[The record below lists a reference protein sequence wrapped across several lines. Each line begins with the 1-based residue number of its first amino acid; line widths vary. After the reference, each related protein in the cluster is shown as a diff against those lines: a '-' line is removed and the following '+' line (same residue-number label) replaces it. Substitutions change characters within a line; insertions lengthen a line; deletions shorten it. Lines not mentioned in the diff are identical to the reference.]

1 MCTMRISRWL
11 LAMASILSVVAASG
25 LSAQGVTT
33 GAIAGVVTDS
43 AGNPLEAVQIQ
54 VVNQA
59 TGYSSGG
66 ASRPDGRY
74 FVSGLEVGGNY
85 TVTARRVGYRP
96 ESKTGLRV
104 ALSQTLSVNFQ
115 LALQATQLEAVQIA
129 ADEDAVFSPT
139 RTGVGT
145 VISDSALR
153 RLPTLNRN
161 FTDFVRTTPQVST
174 TGSGVSGGGQNNRF
188 NTIQIDGASE
198 TDVFG
203 LGSTGQPGG
212 QANGKAIPLEAVKE
226 YQVLLAP
233 YDVRQGNF
241 TGLLVNAVT
250 KSGTNDFKATGFLV
264 SRNEEL
270 ARNQDFIRRSA
281 FDQTQYGLSI
291 AGPIVKNK
299 AHFFLTGE
307 FQQRES
313 PATGSFIGQSASST
327 TPLPISEADATRF
340 ANILRDDY
348 DIEPGSTGAVINEN
362 PLSNIFARVDVQ
374 LNDRHRMVLR
384 HNYGHAEDDVFGR
397 SNNFDFSSYGYF
409 FKSDKNATVGQLYSS
424 FANGMNNELIVGY
437 NRIRDER
444 TPNVTAPSVAVT
456 VANPAGGTATLRA
469 GAEQFSQGN
478 SLDQDVLEITN
489 NFTIP
494 MNSHR
499 VTFGARAEF
508 YHMVNV
514 FTESSF
520 GVYTFRN
527 LDSLEAGNPSSYRVS
542 TDLGGGIIA
551 DFNASRFALY
561 AQDIWTA
568 SPRLTVTAG
577 LRADVPRLGE
587 TPVLNPQ
594 IETLFGRRT
603 NEVPSGNIQWSPRV
617 GFNYDMSE
625 NGTSSQLRGG
635 AGLFVGRP
643 PFVWISN
650 VFTNSGANLGILN
663 CGTSGSPGPAP
674 AFVSDPA
681 AQPLACSNGQG
692 IATGVVGPVN
702 LLDED
707 LKFPQTFR
715 ASLGYDRDLGVWGLV
730 GTVEGLYTRGVNSLF
745 YVNRNLVGEQGVD
758 RNGRVIYGDSIRTN
772 GRSVPDLIDS
782 RYSEVI
788 DVTNHSADYSWSLT
802 GQLQKR
808 FDDRFEARASYTY
821 SQARDIQSLGSSRAI
836 SNWRF
841 GRTTSGSQLDETAT
855 TSLFDQPHKLQLSGT
870 YTFPWQSFKT
880 DLSLIYSGVSGA
892 PHDYIYRNGS
902 TSGSGDLN
910 ADGVQGNDLIYV
922 PTDVSDPTEIM
933 FRDVT
938 SGSTVTVTAA
948 QQAAAFE
955 NFINSVECLNEQRGR
970 ILERNSC
977 RAPWANIIDL
987 SLRQSLPAIQGHT
1000 LALQVDVFN
1009 FTNLLNK
1016 EWGQVGLV
1024 PGFNS
1029 NVPLLTHVGQ
1039 TSGALAGD
1047 SGSQGIFQFALN
1059 QEKYNTQNLASNY
1072 QIQVSLRY
1080 SY

>member
-1 MCTMRISRWL
+1 
-11 LAMASILSVVAASG
+11 
-25 LSAQGVTT
+25 
-33 GAIAGVVTDS
+33 
-43 AGNPLEAVQIQ
+43 
-54 VVNQA
+54 
-59 TGYSSGG
+59 
-66 ASRPDGRY
+66 
-74 FVSGLEVGGNY
+74 
-85 TVTARRVGYRP
+85 VTARRVGFRP
-96 ESKTGLRV
+96 ETQNDLRV
-104 ALSQTLSVNFQ
+104 ALSQTLPVNFR
-115 LALQATQLEAVQIA
+115 LTPQATQLEAVEIA
-129 ADEDAVFSPT
+129 AEEDAVFSPT

-145 VISDSALR
+145 VVSDSALR

-161 FTDFVRTTPQVST
+161 FTDFVRTVPQVST
-174 TGSGVSGGGQNNRF
+174 TGAGASGGGQNNRF
-188 NTIQIDGASE
+188 NHIQIDGASE
-198 TDVFG
+198 SDIFG

-250 KSGTNDFKATGFLV
+250 KGGTNDFRATGFLV

-270 ARNQDFIRRSA
+270 ARNQDFIRRAA
-281 FDQTQYGLSI
+281 FDQSQFGGSI
-291 AGPIVKNK
+291 GGPIARNK
-299 AHFFLTGE
+299 AHFFLAGE
-307 FQQRES
+307 FQQREA
-313 PATGSFIGQSASST
+313 PANGPFIGQSASST
-327 TPLPISEADATRF
+327 TPLPVAPADVQRF
-340 ANILRDDY
+340 ADILRDDY
-348 DIEPGSTGAVINEN
+348 GIEPGTAGAVTNEN
-362 PLSNIFARVDVQ
+362 PLRNVFGRVDVQ
-374 LNDRHRMVLR
+374 IDDRHRAVLR
-384 HNYGHAEDDVFGR
+384 HNYGYAEDDNFTR
-397 SNNFDFSSYGYF
+397 SREFDLSSYGYF

-424 FANGMNNELIVGY
+424 FAGGMDNELIVGFT
-437 NRIRDER
+437 RIRDER
-444 TPNVTAPSVAVT
+444 TPRVTAPSVAVT
-456 VANPAGGTATLRA
+456 VDNPAGGTATMRA

-478 SLDQDVLEITN
+478 SLDQDILELTN

-494 MNSHR
+494 WNAHR
-499 VTFGARAEF
+499 FTIGARAEF
-508 YHMVNV
+508 YDIVNV

-551 DFNASRFALY
+551 DFSASRFALY
-561 AQDIWTA
+561 AQDVWQVN
-568 SPRLTVTAG
+568 PRLTVTAG
-577 LRADVPRLGE
+577 LRADVPRVGDE
-587 TPVLNPQ
+587 PARNSQ
-594 IETLFGRRT
+594 IETIYGRRT
-603 NEVPSGNIQWSPRV
+603 DQIPSGNVQWSPRV
-617 GFNYDMSE
+617 GFNYDLSE
-625 NGTSSQLRGG
+625 SEMRSQLRGG

-674 AFVSDPA
+674 DFVADPD
-681 AQPLACSNGQG
+681 AQPLACRNGQG

-715 ASLGYDRDLGVWGLV
+715 ASVGYDRELGLWGLV
-730 GTVEGLYTRGVNSLF
+730 GTVEGLYTRGINNLF
-745 YVNRNLVGEQGVD
+745 YVNRNLAGEQGVD

-772 GRSVPDLIDS
+772 GRSVPALIDS

-788 DVTNHSADYSWSLT
+788 DVTNQSEDYSWSVT

-821 SQARDIQSLGSSRAI
+821 SQARDVQSLGSSRAI

-841 GRTTSGSQLDETAT
+841 GRTMSGSQLDKSAS
-855 TSLFDQPHKLQLSGT
+855 TSLFDQPHKVQLSGT
-870 YTFPWQSFKT
+870 YSFPWRTWKT
-880 DLSLIYSGVSGA
+880 DLSVIYSGVSGA
-892 PHDYIYRNGS
+892 PHDYIYRNGP

-922 PTDVSDPTEIM
+922 PADVNDPSEIM

-938 SGSTVTVTAA
+938 SGGQVTVTAA
-948 QQAAAFE
+948 EQAAAFDR
-955 NFINSVECLNEQRGR
+955 FINSLECLREQRGQL
-970 ILERNSC
+970 LERNSC
-977 RAPWANIIDL
+977 RAPWSNIVDL
-987 SLRQSLPAIQGHT
+987 SLRQSLPSLQGHT

-1016 EWGQVGLV
+1016 KWGQARLV

-1039 TSGALAGD
+1039 TDGALAGAN
-1047 SGSQGIFQFALN
+1047 GSQGIFQFALN
-1059 QEKYNTQNLASNY
+1059 QERYNTQNLQSNY
-1072 QIQVSLRY
+1072 QIQVSVRY

>member
-1 MCTMRISRWL
+1 
-11 LAMASILSVVAASG
+11 VA
-25 LSAQGVTT
+25 AQGVTT
-33 GAIAGVVTDS
+33 GAIAGIVTDTM
-43 AGNPLEAVQIQ
+43 GTPLDAVQIQ
-54 VVNQA
+54 VVNRA
-59 TGYSSGG
+59 TGYQRGG
-66 ASRPDGRY
+66 ATRVDGRY
-74 FVSGLEVGGNY
+74 FVAGLEVGGPY
-85 TVTARRVGYRP
+85 SVTARRVGYRP
-96 ESKTGLRV
+96 ETKNDLQV
-104 ALSQTLSVNFQ
+104 ALSQTLPIDFQ
-115 LALQATQLEAVQIA
+115 LVPQATQLGTVEIA
-129 ADEDAVFSPT
+129 AEEDAVFSPT

-145 VISDSALR
+145 VVSDSALR

-161 FTDFVRTTPQVST
+161 FTDFVRTVPQVST

-250 KSGTNDFKATGFLV
+250 KSGTNDFRATGFIV

-281 FDQTQYGLSI
+281 FDQSQYGLSLG
-291 AGPIVKNK
+291 GPIVKDK
-299 AHFFLTGE
+299 AHFFVTGE

-313 PATGSFIGQSASST
+313 PANGPFIGQSASST

-340 ANILRDDY
+340 ADILRDTY
-348 DIEPGSTGAVINEN
+348 DIEPGSSGAVTNEN
-362 PLSNIFARVDVQ
+362 PLSNLFGRVDVQ
-374 LNDRHRMVLR
+374 LNDQHRVVLR
-384 HNYGHAEDDVFGR
+384 HNYGHAEDDNFSR
-397 SNNFDFSSYGYF
+397 SSSFDFSSYGYF

-424 FANGMNNELIVGY
+424 FANGMDNELIVGY

-444 TPNVTAPSVAVT
+444 TPNLRVPSIAVT
-456 VANPAGGTATLRA
+456 VDNPAGGTSTIRA

-478 SLDQDVLEITN
+478 SLDQDILEVTN

-494 MNSHR
+494 LNAHR
-499 VTFGARAEF
+499 LTIGARAEF
-508 YHMVNV
+508 YHIVNV

-551 DFNASRFALY
+551 DFNASRYALY
-561 AQDIWTA
+561 AQDVWQA
-568 SPRLTVTAG
+568 NPRLTITAG
-577 LRADVPRLGE
+577 LRADLPRLKE
-587 TPVLNPQ
+587 TPVRNPDV
-594 IETLFGRRT
+594 EALFGRRT
-603 NEVPSGNIQWSPRV
+603 DEVPSGNIQWSPRV
-617 GFNYDMSE
+617 GFNYDLSQSAMR
-625 NGTSSQLRGG
+625 SQLRGG

-674 AFVSDPA
+674 AFVVDA
-681 AQPLACSNGQG
+681 DAQPLACSNGEG

-715 ASLGYDRDLGVWGLV
+715 ASLAYDRELGVWGLV
-730 GTVEGLYTRGVNSLF
+730 GTLEGLYTRGVNSLF
-745 YVNRNLVGEQGVD
+745 YVNRNLVGEQGLD
-758 RNGRVIYGDSIRTN
+758 RNGRVVYGDTIRTN
-772 GRSVPDLIDS
+772 GRAVPELVDS

-788 DVTNHSADYSWSLT
+788 DVTNQSEDYAWSLT

-821 SQARDIQSLGSSRAI
+821 SQARDVQSLGSSRAI

-841 GRTTSGSQLDETAT
+841 GRTLSGSQLDQGAT
-855 TSLFDQPHKLQLSGT
+855 TSLFDQPHKVQLSGT
-870 YTFPWQSFKT
+870 YTFPWESFKT
-880 DLSLIYSGVSGA
+880 DLSVIYSGVSGA
-892 PHDYIYRNGS
+892 PHDYVYNRGA

-910 ADGVQGNDLIYV
+910 ADGSQGNDLIYV
-922 PTDVSDPTEIM
+922 PSDVSDPTEIM

-938 SGSTVTVTAA
+938 NSAGDVTVTAA
-948 QQAAAFE
+948 EQAAAFDR
-955 NFINSVECLNEQRGR
+955 FIGSVDCLTEQRGQ

-977 RAPWANIIDL
+977 RSPWSNIIDL
-987 SLRQSLPAIQGHT
+987 SLRQSLPSLQGHT
-1000 LALQVDVFN
+1000 LALQIDVFN

-1016 EWGQVGLV
+1016 NWGQAALV
-1024 PGFNS
+1024 PGLNS

-1039 TSGALAGD
+1039 TAGELNGAN
-1047 SGSQGIFQFALN
+1047 GSQGIFQFALN
-1059 QEKYNTQNLASNY
+1059 QERYNTQNLQSNY